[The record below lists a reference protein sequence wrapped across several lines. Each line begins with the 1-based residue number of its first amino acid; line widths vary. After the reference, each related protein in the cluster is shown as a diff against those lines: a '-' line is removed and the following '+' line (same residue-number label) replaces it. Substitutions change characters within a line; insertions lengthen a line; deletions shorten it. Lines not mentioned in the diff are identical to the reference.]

1 MLRQLATATLLSS
14 SLLTSFLL
22 FFDHEAAPVS
32 IHRFL
37 FCTFIWPQEF
47 SHKSQLL
54 DQISVFLPPLSE
66 KLKNYLYLW
75 SQFYCQFQT
84 ILSII
89 LFVLFLIYLLCSLNV
104 IPKFLYKSL
113 KLPFSHT
120 CSFLV
125 YDLRAY
131 FKMKTEANRCFF
143 LACLLILSSNISVS
157 ELSCFTCPILTPSK
171 QIFHIT
177 FIIAFFL
184 SFSLYHPS
192 LSHIL
197 K

>member
-1 MLRQLATATLLSS
+1 MLLSLNVSQTTS
-14 SLLTSFLL
+14 SSHPPQFFPVNLLFLL
-22 FFDHEAAPVS
+22 FFDHEAAPAS

-37 FCTFIWPQEF
+37 FCTFIWPQQS

-54 DQISVFLPPLSE
+54 DQISG

-89 LFVLFLIYLLCSLNV
+89 LFVLFLIYLLFSLK
-104 IPKFLYKSL
+104 IITKFLYNSL
-113 KLPFSHT
+113 KLPFFHT

-125 YDLRAY
+125 YDLGAY

-143 LACLLILSSNISVS
+143 LASLLIMFQIYPVS
-157 ELSCFTCPILTPSK
+157 ELWCFCLSSINSIKIDISLLLS
-171 QIFHIT
+171 F
-177 FIIAFFL
+177 AFFL
-184 SFSLYHPS
+184 SFPLYHPC

>member
-1 MLRQLATATLLSS
+1 MYHRQLAAATLPSS
-14 SLLTSFLL
+14 SLLTSFL
-22 FFDHEAAPVS
+22 FFDHEAAPGS

-37 FCTFIWPQEF
+37 FCTFIWPQES

-54 DQISVFLPPLSE
+54 AQISVFLPSLSG
-66 KLKNYLYLW
+66 KLKNYLYWW

-84 ILSII
+84 ILSIL
-89 LFVLFLIYLLCSLNV
+89 LFVLFLIYLLCSFNV

-125 YDLRAY
+125 YDLGAY

-143 LACLLILSSNISVS
+143 LACLLILSSNISSLWVMV
-157 ELSCFTCPILTPSK
+157 
-171 QIFHIT
+171 
-177 FIIAFFL
+177 FL
-184 SFSLYHPS
+184 PVQY
-192 LSHIL
+192 
-197 K
+197 